1 MPVVTVSS
9 KGQLVIP
16 KDIRKALR
24 IKPKQKVLL
33 KMGKGHAELIPVP
46 ENPVDAFCGAFEKGP
61 SLVDALLKGRKE
73 ELKREEKAASR
84 LIRPPRIPKK
94 RR

>member
-1 MPVVTVSS
+1 MPIVTVSS
-9 KGQLVIP
+9 KGQFVIP
-16 KDIRKALR
+16 KAIREALH

-46 ENPVDAFCGAFEKGP
+46 EHPVDAFCGAFEKGP
-61 SLVDALLKGRKE
+61 SLVDALLKERKE
-73 ELKREEKAASR
+73 ELNREEKDTSR
-84 LIRPPRIPKK
+84 LLRPSRIPKK